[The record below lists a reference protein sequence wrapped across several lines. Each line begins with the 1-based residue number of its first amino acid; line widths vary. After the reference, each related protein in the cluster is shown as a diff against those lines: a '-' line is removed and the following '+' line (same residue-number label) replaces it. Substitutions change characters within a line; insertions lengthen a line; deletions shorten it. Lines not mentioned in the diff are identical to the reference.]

1 MNSPSQ
7 TSTSSQVPLD
17 DRVAVVTGASHG
29 LGQSIASHLATLGAN
44 VVLIARR
51 EEPLNSTAAA
61 LKEMGGQVLTLSCD
75 VADRQQVQ
83 RAAQQIVDEW
93 GRVDVLVNNAGI
105 PAPRSLPET
114 EFDDWDTVIGINL
127 SGAFYMTR
135 ALWQALTAGE
145 AGYVINI
152 SGTNGVRGSSSP
164 AYGSAKFGLTGL
176 THAIAASGEE
186 QNVRATVLYPGGMD
200 TGWRG
205 APIGVKPRRETMDPE
220 EVARYVGYLVTTPV
234 EFVVNEAVLNPIAE
248 PFM

>member
-1 MNSPSQ
+1 LPTPSQ
-7 TSTSSQVPLD
+7 TPEPEQTPLR

-29 LGQSIASHLATLGAN
+29 LGRSIARHLATLGAN
-44 VVLIARR
+44 VALIARR
-51 EEPLNSTAAA
+51 KGPLKSAAA
-61 LKEMGGQVLTLSCD
+61 ELEKMGADVLVLSCD
-75 VADRQQVQ
+75 VSDHRQVHE
-83 RAAQQIVDEW
+83 AVQQIADKW
-93 GRVDVLVNNAGI
+93 SRVDVLVNNAGI
-105 PAPRSLPET
+105 PAPRSMVET
-114 EFDDWDTVIGINL
+114 EFEDWDTVIGINL

-176 THAIAASGEE
+176 THAIAASGAAH
-186 QNVRATVLYPGGMD
+186 NVRATVLYPGGMD

-205 APIGVKPRRETMDPE
+205 APIGVKPRRDTMDPD
-220 EVARYVGYLVTTPV
+220 EVARYVGYLVTSPA

>member
-1 MNSPSQ
+1 MHSLSQ
-7 TSTSSQVPLD
+7 TPTPPQAPLSG
-17 DRVAVVTGASHG
+17 RVAVVTGASHG
-29 LGQSIASHLATLGAN
+29 LGQSIAHHFATLGAN
-44 VVLIARR
+44 VALIARR
-51 EEPLNSTAAA
+51 EEPLNSTVAA
-61 LKEMGGQVLTLSCD
+61 LEEIGGHMLALSCD

-105 PAPRSLPET
+105 PAPRSVPET
-114 EFDDWDTVIGINL
+114 EFDDWDMVIGINL

-135 ALWQALTAGE
+135 ALWQALIAGE

-152 SGTNGVRGSSSP
+152 SGTNGVRGGSSP

-176 THAIAASGEE
+176 THAIAASGAAH
-186 QNVRATVLYPGGMD
+186 NVRATVLYPGGMD

-205 APIGVKPRRETMDPE
+205 APIGVKPRRETMDPD
-220 EVARYVGYLVTTPV
+220 EVARYVGYLVTTPI